1 MDESHKLQ
9 CNALQKWI
17 AKSGEYVDTK
27 EPCESSGPSEVELA
41 QDHLVV
47 HRAYMVNEKAMQEND
62 VKALEA
68 QGAGILKPSMRPDTQ
83 STALNHAPR

>member
-1 MDESHKLQ
+1 M
-9 CNALQKWI
+9 
-17 AKSGEYVDTK
+17 
-27 EPCESSGPSEVELA
+27 ELA

-83 STALNHAPR
+83 STALNHATR